1 MEIATKIAPLGLALI
16 MLGLGMSL
24 TVKDFTRVIKF
35 PKDFFVGFV
44 CQMLVLPIIG
54 FTLIK
59 LLNTPIELA
68 LGVMIIAAA
77 PGGVTSNVLTKFA
90 DGDVALSISLTAI
103 ISLISIISVPFI
115 IFLSI
120 DLLNITYVA
129 REISMIG
136 ISLKMFFV
144 VTIPVLL
151 GMIIRYFAENFI
163 LKNVLLI
170 QRLSIALFVLVF
182 VSIYIE
188 EWDNIVSFITRAGLI
203 ALVLNIVMMIVGF
216 YVAKFFASGVAQQR
230 CISLECGLQNGT
242 LAVFVSTQLFDE
254 MVYIVPTA
262 AYALIMMV
270 TSLIFVFI
278 VRKQLAKILFI
289 FLSNYLNYKYRQVNF
304 DKFIKFFFCISNI
317 VFW

>member
-24 TVKDFTRVIKF
+24 TVKDFIRVIKF

-77 PGGVTSNVLTKFA
+77 PGGVTSNILTKFA

-129 REISMIG
+129 REISMVG

-151 GMIIRYFAENFI
+151 GMIIRYFSENFI
-163 LKNVLLI
+163 LKNILLI
-170 QRLSIALFVLVF
+170 QRISIALFVFIFIL
-182 VSIYIE
+182 IYIE
-188 EWDNIVSFITRAGLI
+188 EWDNIVSFLTRAGLI
-203 ALVLNIVMMIVGF
+203 ALTLNIVMMIVGF
-216 YVAKFFASGVAQQR
+216 YVAKFFASGVAQQK

-254 MVYIVPTA
+254 MIYIVPTA
-262 AYALIMMV
+262 AYALIMMI

-278 VRKQLAKILFI
+278 
-289 FLSNYLNYKYRQVNF
+289 
-304 DKFIKFFFCISNI
+304 IKKNN
-317 VFW
+317 